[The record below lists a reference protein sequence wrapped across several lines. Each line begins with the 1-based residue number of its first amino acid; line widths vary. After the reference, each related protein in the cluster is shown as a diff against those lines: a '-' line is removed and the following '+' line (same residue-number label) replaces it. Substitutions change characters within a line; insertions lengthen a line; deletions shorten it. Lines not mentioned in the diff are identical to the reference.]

1 MQTIDRSQF
10 IDASLSLKSRLSE
23 KNLQQIFEFIDIN
36 DSGSITQSEFLL
48 LFEEPD
54 QKIEKNKANL
64 RLPDELQREIQ
75 TLFEEVDVDKS
86 RFIDKNELGQALMK
100 VGVNPTLQEL
110 DEYIAKFDRDGDGKI
125 SYGEFLYIFQDKL
138 KSEMLMMDEMISNL
152 RKEFKKADI
161 NQNRLLNKEQ
171 LRLFLLII

>member
-1 MQTIDRSQF
+1 MDRVQF
-10 IDASLSLKSRLSE
+10 LDKSLSLKSRLSE
-23 KNLQQIFEFIDIN
+23 KNLQQLFDFIDIN
-36 DSGSITQSEFLL
+36 DSGSVTQSEFLL
-48 LFEEPD
+48 LFEEPE
-54 QKIEKNKANL
+54 QKLEKQKANV

-75 TLFEEVDVDKS
+75 SLFEEVDVDKS
-86 RFIDKNELGQALMK
+86 KFIDKNELAQALMK
-100 VGVNPTLQEL
+100 VGVSPTLQEL

-171 LRLFLLII
+171 LKYF